1 VEERRARLERLLQI
15 TAHAY
20 DMNLA
25 FGKRDGVGQDQVVLG
40 LSPEAAATADYGSLK
55 GRALHLLGHYLSDVR
70 GAAERAE
77 SKENAGAL
85 RFVRLWHALEDAR
98 LENRMVDR
106 WPGMS
111 KAFDAK
117 LPPKLGGS
125 FLQRMSAHQQ
135 LEMGL
140 YLDGRDLR
148 GARLGPAIRAALDD
162 SSDAIRRGAS
172 GAAPADS
179 LEALEAIHPRLAPL
193 LSGARGHK
201 GKGDQE
207 TLGAEAGGRAPG
219 TRAGGANPASDTP
232 PEIQL
237 EDGLVAVRPLGRER
251 QLPEWYRP
259 GSAPWFERGL
269 GEKRIHP
276 SALRSDR
283 ETIISP
289 PRGDVGTYRDL
300 WIEVQREAGFLLSRF
315 VRLLQEETYLRYAGR
330 YRSGL
335 LESNRLWKQRLGNYR
350 LFQRRERGGKRE
362 LAVSLLVDESASM
375 QGREKSKT
383 AAKAAILL
391 GETLSRLH
399 VPLEIIGYTT
409 AGFEARQAM
418 LLGLTP
424 AHAYR
429 TMRCSPLEH
438 RIYKSFDE
446 PYRFVRTRLTE
457 IRPRHNNWD
466 EEHLA
471 FAFRRLQSRPER
483 TKLVLVISDGQ
494 PNGDADELIRS
505 VAALERQGCKI
516 IGLGI
521 GEDFVRTIY
530 RKAIVVADFRQMGEA
545 LLGLLSLEL
554 TGGPAAIRSRTTA
567 ATPGAPLR
575 W

>member
-1 VEERRARLERLLQI
+1 VDERRARLERLLQI

-20 DMNLA
+20 DVKLA
-25 FGKRDGVGQDQVVLG
+25 FGKRDGVGQGQVVLG
-40 LSPEAAATADYGSLK
+40 VSREDIAAADYGSLK

-70 GAAERAE
+70 GVAEEAE
-77 SKENAGAL
+77 AREIAGAQ

-98 LENRMVDR
+98 LENRMMDR
-106 WPGMS
+106 WPGMR

-117 LPPKLGGS
+117 LPPGLGGS

-135 LEMGL
+135 VEMGL
-140 YLDGRDLR
+140 YLDGRELR
-148 GARLGPAIRAALDD
+148 GARLVPAIRAALDD
-162 SSDAIRRGAS
+162 SAEAIRRGA
-172 GAAPADS
+172 GGKAPADS
-179 LEALEAIHPRLAPL
+179 LEALEAIYPRLGPL
-193 LSGARGHK
+193 LSGGPGHN
-201 GKGDQE
+201 GKVDQE
-207 TLGAEAGGRAPG
+207 ALAREAEGETRGTKAGE
-219 TRAGGANPASDTP
+219 ANPASEP
-232 PEIQL
+232 LPEIQL
-237 EDGLVAVRPLGRER
+237 EDGLVAVRFLGRER

-259 GSAPWFERGL
+259 GSAPWFEKGL
-269 GEKRIHP
+269 GEKKVHP
-276 SALRSDR
+276 TALRSDR
-283 ETIISP
+283 ETIVSP
-289 PRGDVGTYRDL
+289 PPGDIAAYRDL
-300 WIEVQREAGFLLSRF
+300 WMEVQREAGFLLSRF
-315 VRLLQEETYLRYAGR
+315 IRLLQEETYLRYAGR

-362 LAVSLLVDESASM
+362 VAVSLLVDESASM

-391 GETLSRLH
+391 GETLSRLD

-418 LLGLTP
+418 SLGLTP

-429 TMRCSPLEH
+429 AMRCSPLEH

-446 PYRFVRTRLTE
+446 PYRFVRTRLAE

-483 TKLVLVISDGQ
+483 TKLILVISDGQ

-521 GEDFVRTIY
+521 GEDFVRKIY
-530 RKAIVVADFRQMGEA
+530 RRAVVVADFRQMGEA

-554 TGGPAAIRSRTTA
+554 SRAPVAIRSWTTA
-567 ATPGAPLR
+567 PDQGAAIP